1 MRSSLRAEGRTKR
14 ACWRETEEM
23 MAVWNEWLINWA
35 VTRRSY
41 MGSSRR
47 IASRSSAVEKT
58 VLNAEGMMTDILM
71 MGIGVERLI

>member
-1 MRSSLRAEGRTKR
+1 
-14 ACWRETEEM
+14 
-23 MAVWNEWLINWA
+23 
-35 VTRRSY
+35 

>member
-1 MRSSLRAEGRTKR
+1 VAYQ
-14 ACWRETEEM
+14 
-23 MAVWNEWLINWA
+23 WA